1 MGFRIKEMREAK
13 NMTVA
18 ELAEKSGL
26 SRQLIYN
33 LEGEKESDP
42 KFTTLMK
49 IAEALETT
57 IDQIFFKKSV

>member
-1 MGFRIKEMREAK
+1 MGFRIKEIREAK

-18 ELAEKSGL
+18 DLAKKAGL

-33 LEGEKESDP
+33 LEGEKECDP
-42 KFTTLMK
+42 KLATLVK

-57 IDQIFFKKSV
+57 LDQIFFRKGV